1 MTFMLITAALLTGAP
16 RPAVGALEAFNT
28 GQLYLLTTETCSDT
42 LRDQWT
48 SIPLVYHHSRSSSR
62 RGVDTASWNSVML
75 ELWNGINVPETNFTV
90 RAGDEYLIY
99 GNYTL
104 MYSSSEG
111 RVDIPI
117 MPEELWTVLS
127 HCRRPAPPST
137 GQISME
143 AWYPG
148 LEGPVT
154 SFVATYTPAMPV
166 IQTLLER
173 GRQAIQP
180 E

>member
-42 LRDQWT
+42 PPRPVDFHPPGVPSFPFQLPPGGGHGIMELRNAGTLERDKC
-48 SIPLVYHHSRSSSR
+48 PGNELHSKGR
-62 RGVDTASWNSVML
+62 RRVSHLRQLHPDVL
-75 ELWNGINVPETNFTV
+75 EL
-90 RAGDEYLIY
+90 R
-99 GNYTL
+99 
-104 MYSSSEG
+104 G